1 MNSTEGLYFISDPV
15 TGKPF
20 WLACGYKS
28 TGEQSPENNQEIFE
42 KVLDNDLQT

>member
-1 MNSTEGLYFISDPV
+1 MNSAEGLYFISDPV

-20 WLACGYKS
+20 LLACGYKS
-28 TGEQSPENNQEIFE
+28 TGEKSPENNQEIYE

>member
-1 MNSTEGLYFISDPV
+1 MNSAEGLCFISDPV

-20 WLACGYKS
+20 LEAMGYKN
-28 TGEQSPENNQEIFE
+28 TGEKSPENNLAIYE